1 MISLTR
7 IRRSS
12 PLANESRVLLNWALD
27 EDGAMTYL
35 RPAMLRR
42 LLALLAICAG
52 LAAVAEPAR
61 ASMSAVENVRLVEQA
76 ALACGLSAP
85 AQFAAAAPRT
95 QRSDEKVKICPRPV
109 ITIAVPT
116 VMLQGDRAHE

>member
-1 MISLTR
+1 MR
-7 IRRSS
+7 VDAAA
-12 PLANESRVLLNWALD
+12 PL
-27 EDGAMTYL
+27 TYL
-35 RPAMLRR
+35 PHTMLRR

-85 AQFAAAAPRT
+85 AQFAAAAPRAL
-95 QRSDEKVKICPRPV
+95 RSEDKGKICPRPV